1 MACSRGEAE
10 NWSRPPRHHVPPGR
24 ILSRSPHPFPSYV
37 QSIGFRTRL
46 FTILSLFA
54 LVPSLALTLVWG
66 VAASRALPLMSGS
79 AAWERLAVSGK
90 KAMGAARGATLS
102 NEQRAAL
109 RTHELELEESI
120 TQARRFRFL
129 ATRLVPVLFV
139 SGLVTLSLLW
149 IAASRVAG
157 HLSRQ
162 MSRPLDELVIWTG
175 LIERGA
181 PLPDG
186 TPLRGAPEFQVLRE
200 RMRGMSHELALG
212 REGALEAERLRA
224 YRETAQRVAHEIKN
238 PLTPIQFALSRLK
251 RDALPAQADA
261 REVLETEVK
270 RLDVLAKSFSQFGR
284 LPSGP
289 PADVDLAELARYTA
303 RAIVPP
309 NITIDMATE
318 SSLPM
323 IHGHHD
329 ALQRAL
335 SNVLLNAVDA
345 CDGTGSITVTVS
357 REQLR
362 GRDAVGVSVTDRGIG
377 IPADRLK
384 GIWDPYVTHKA
395 GGTGLGLAIARQT
408 ILAHNGTV
416 SAESAPGVGT
426 TIRFIIPVN
435 GGALSHAG
443 TA

>member
-1 MACSRGEAE
+1 M
-10 NWSRPPRHHVPPGR
+10 
-24 ILSRSPHPFPSYV
+24 

-139 SGLVTLSLLW
+139 SALVTLSLLW

-212 REGALEAERLRA
+212 RERALEAERLRA

-238 PLTPIQFALSRLK
+238 PLTPSQFALSRLK

-261 REVLETEVK
+261 LEVLETEV
-270 RLDVLAKSFSQFGR
+270 
-284 LPSGP
+284 
-289 PADVDLAELARYTA
+289 
-303 RAIVPP
+303 
-309 NITIDMATE
+309 
-318 SSLPM
+318 
-323 IHGHHD
+323 
-329 ALQRAL
+329 
-335 SNVLLNAVDA
+335 
-345 CDGTGSITVTVS
+345 
-357 REQLR
+357 
-362 GRDAVGVSVTDRGIG
+362 
-377 IPADRLK
+377 
-384 GIWDPYVTHKA
+384 
-395 GGTGLGLAIARQT
+395 
-408 ILAHNGTV
+408 
-416 SAESAPGVGT
+416 
-426 TIRFIIPVN
+426 
-435 GGALSHAG
+435 
-443 TA
+443 

>member
-1 MACSRGEAE
+1 
-10 NWSRPPRHHVPPGR
+10 
-24 ILSRSPHPFPSYV
+24 
-37 QSIGFRTRL
+37 
-46 FTILSLFA
+46 
-54 LVPSLALTLVWG
+54 
-66 VAASRALPLMSGS
+66 
-79 AAWERLAVSGK
+79 
-90 KAMGAARGATLS
+90 
-102 NEQRAAL
+102 
-109 RTHELELEESI
+109 
-120 TQARRFRFL
+120 
-129 ATRLVPVLFV
+129 
-139 SGLVTLSLLW
+139 
-149 IAASRVAG
+149 
-157 HLSRQ
+157 

-200 RMRGMSHELALG
+200 RMRGMSYELALG
-212 REGALEAERLRA
+212 RERALEAERLRA

-261 REVLETEVK
+261 LEVLETEVK

-289 PADVDLAELARYTA
+289 TADVDLAELARYTA

-309 NITIDMATE
+309 NITIDVATE

-323 IHGHHD
+323 ILGHHD

-377 IPADRLK
+377 IPADRLP

-416 SAESAPGVGT
+416 SAESAPRVGT

-435 GGALSHAG
+435 DGALSHAG